1 MYPQLACSEYLNAEN
16 AVISCSPIH
25 IKKTIMNLLTNAAEA
40 VAGAGEVVISTSNQQ
55 IDASE
60 EVLVDMD
67 SGNYLVIEVKDNG
80 LGIDSK
86 DLEHIFEPFY
96 TKKKMGRSGTGLGL
110 SVVWNTVQDHDGRIF
125 VESNDKGT
133 CFKLY
138 FRVSREE
145 KVVSSDKNDKDI
157 PLGHGERILVIDD
170 EPQLRDIA
178 GQILASLGYTV
189 DSVCSGELALGFL
202 ADNRVDLL
210 VIDMLMEPGMNGR
223 ESYERILELHPGQKA
238 IIASG
243 FSESDE
249 VKATLKLG
257 AGGFIKKPY
266 SMEEFARA
274 VRDALAT

>member
-1 MYPQLACSEYLNAEN
+1 
-16 AVISCSPIH
+16 
-25 IKKTIMNLLTNAAEA
+25 MNLLTNAAEA